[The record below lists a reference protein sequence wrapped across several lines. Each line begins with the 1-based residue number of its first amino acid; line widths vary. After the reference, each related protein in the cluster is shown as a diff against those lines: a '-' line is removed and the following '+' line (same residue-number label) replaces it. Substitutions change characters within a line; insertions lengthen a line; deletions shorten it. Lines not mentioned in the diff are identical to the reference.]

1 MKLTFELL
9 RQGSTSWLTRLQ
21 SLHYL
26 REPGSFV
33 SQRRQRIYFRRA
45 ARRQVTR
52 QQRSDREQ
60 RSSET
65 KRKRISRAQAKEQTL
80 EQPPYFRDYQDMVLA
95 CYRVFSEGAVW
106 SSPVADKGVVY
117 FGSTD
122 GFLYALQ

>member
-1 MKLTFELL
+1 MSG
-9 RQGSTSWLTRLQ
+9 RAGNHHIVQSGSPHWTRLQ

-80 EQPPYFRDYQDMVLA
+80 EEPPYFRDYQDGVL
-95 CYRVFSEGAVW
+95 
-106 SSPVADKGVVY
+106 SSFFCGRGLVLSCG
-117 FGSTD
+117 
-122 GFLYALQ
+122 